1 MIILSNVNV
10 AKLYKENRQEYNK
23 TAKKYTKQYANFDAV
38 QNQLKKYG
46 FKMDLEILINNNNK

>member
-1 MIILSNVNV
+1 MSQNYIRKIDKNII
-10 AKLYKENRQEYNK
+10 KQR
-23 TAKKYTKQYANFDAV
+23 KKYTKQYANFDTV